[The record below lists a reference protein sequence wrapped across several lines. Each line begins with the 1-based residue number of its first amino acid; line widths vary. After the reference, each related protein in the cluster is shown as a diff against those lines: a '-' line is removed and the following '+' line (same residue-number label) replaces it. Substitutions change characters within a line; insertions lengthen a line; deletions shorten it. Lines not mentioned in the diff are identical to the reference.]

1 GGQFGGSQ
9 NAGNINGVRGDS
21 NSLSVDGTTG
31 NTRGGANLDTAA
43 NFDSVG
49 EVKVLLNNY
58 QAEYGQAA
66 GSIVELVTKSG
77 TRDFHGSAY
86 YYNRNEAYN
95 ANSYFNK
102 RTNPVTPRPVSRYNT
117 IGYTIGGPVYI
128 PRVFNRSKDKMFF
141 FWSQEIWPSTTP
153 GALKYW
159 TMPTALEKQGNFS
172 ASVDKAGNKVY
183 VKDPTSAL
191 PCASPYTPANTTGCF
206 PGGIIPAS
214 R

>member
-1 GGQFGGSQ
+1 M
-9 NAGNINGVRGDS
+9 
-21 NSLSVDGTTG
+21 
-31 NTRGGANLDTAA
+31 DTAT

-49 EVKVLLNNY
+49 EVKVLHNNN
-58 QAEYGQAA
+58 QAEYRQAA

-128 PRVFNRSKDKMFF
+128 PRVFNRSKDKVFF
-141 FWSQEIWPSTTP
+141 FLSQDIWSSATP
-153 GALKYW
+153 GVL
-159 TMPTALEKQGNFS
+159 
-172 ASVDKAGNKVY
+172 
-183 VKDPTSAL
+183 
-191 PCASPYTPANTTGCF
+191 
-206 PGGIIPAS
+206 
-214 R
+214 